1 MKPHL
6 LVSLLLALAVCSSAS
21 YGADPKIDEAALAEL
36 RKGRTTFEE
45 IVRRFGRPNFS
56 STSWD
61 GTRTAA
67 YAYGEGRSSA
77 ALALPALGAVL
88 GGSAGDT
95 VVLYFDGKG
104 LLTDYKV
111 NQAAARPADPPAQPA
126 MRYVEPSRDGPA
138 PSPAAKPAA
147 AATARPVEATPLA
160 PAPRSP
166 RRRRRASPNREVT
179 VCRPGCRRARRE
191 TAGIRGLG
199 ARLLRA
205 ADAARPTAP
214 PARRRAR
221 RGRPALR

>member
-1 MKPHL
+1 M
-6 LVSLLLALAVCSSAS
+6 
-21 YGADPKIDEAALAEL
+21 

-77 ALALPALGAVL
+77 ALSLPALGAAL

-147 AATARPVEATPLA
+147 RRDCSTGRSYAART
-160 PAPRSP
+160 
-166 RRRRRASPNREVT
+166 
-179 VCRPGCRRARRE
+179 RARCQARGG
-191 TAGIRGLG
+191 AGGQ
-199 ARLLRA
+199 ARTER
-205 ADAARPTAP
+205 
-214 PARRRAR
+214 
-221 RGRPALR
+221 

>member
-1 MKPHL
+1 M
-6 LVSLLLALAVCSSAS
+6 
-21 YGADPKIDEAALAEL
+21 
-36 RKGRTTFEE
+36 RTGRTTFEE

-160 PAPRSP
+160 PAPAAKPAAAQAGKPEP
-166 RRRRRASPNREVT
+166 R
-179 VCRPGCRRARRE
+179 GD
-191 TAGIRGLG
+191 GLPSWLPSSSS
-199 ARLLRA
+199 R
-205 ADAARPTAP
+205 D
-214 PARRRAR
+214 
-221 RGRPALR
+221 GRY